1 MDAESSML
9 LPNRDKS
16 LILSPEYL
24 DLNHDFYEYEQGL
37 GSDIIAASRLRTHI
51 QFWKSIGA
59 SPYILDVIATG
70 YRIPIYSIPS
80 VSFSDNNKSA
90 LANAGFVEE
99 AIGSLSNHD
108 DERRTTT
115 GSNVNVTAQARTNNS
130 VVVVSST
137 T

>member
-37 GSDIIAASRLRTHI
+37 RSNIIVAGRLKTHI

-59 SPYILDVIATG
+59 SPYILNVIDTG
-70 YRIPIYSIPS
+70 YRIPFYSMPR
-80 VSFSDNNKSA
+80 
-90 LANAGFVEE
+90 LASQ
-99 AIGSLSNHD
+99 ITITLP
-108 DERRTTT
+108 
-115 GSNVNVTAQARTNNS
+115 
-130 VVVVSST
+130 
-137 T
+137 